1 MWAMKNFEK
10 NYNTILSP
18 NVRRRLVVE
27 NDDRLYN
34 VNDCLSIHDRTGVP
48 LLFDSFHHRCYQSG
62 GSLSVT
68 NAFQM
73 CCETWSKK
81 DGLPMADYSDQ
92 EFGYRKGRHCTS
104 IDLKD
109 FRKFILQTR
118 GLDYD
123 LMLEIKDKQISATKA
138 MDMLHELSDSNR
150 ASR

>member
-1 MWAMKNFEK
+1 V
-10 NYNTILSP
+10 T
-18 NVRRRLVVE
+18 V
-27 NDDRLYN
+27 
-34 VNDCLSIHDRTGVP
+34 C
-48 LLFDSFHHRCYQSG
+48 
-62 GSLSVT
+62 VT
-68 NAFQM
+68 NAFPM
-73 CCETWSKK
+73 CCETWGKM

-138 MDMLHELSDSNR
+138 IHTLHDLSDSNR